1 MESDMSD
8 SEKKVTIETGD
19 AGKGSSEIA
28 EGANTEELQ
37 ERALSVFSSERNE
50 DLTALVLC
58 LITTFLVLLF
68 TKWLV

>member
-1 MESDMSD
+1 MSD
-8 SEKKVTIETGD
+8 KKISIETGD

-28 EGANTEELQ
+28 EEANTQELE

-50 DLTALVLC
+50 DLTALIFC
-58 LITTFLVLLF
+58 LITTFVVLLF